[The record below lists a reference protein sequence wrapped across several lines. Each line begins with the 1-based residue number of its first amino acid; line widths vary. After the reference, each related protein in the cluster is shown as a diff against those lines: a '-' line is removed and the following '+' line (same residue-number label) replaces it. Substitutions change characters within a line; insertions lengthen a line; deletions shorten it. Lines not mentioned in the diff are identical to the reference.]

1 MPRGWTKCLPISLWP
16 SADQAAWAKAIR
28 PRNPFDEWGIAAH
41 WSPATRR
48 KIIAGYGRFLF
59 WLKER
64 NELDETVG
72 PAERITRERLTA
84 YLEDL
89 RNINRGHT
97 IQCRIQELGDAM
109 RALAPECDWGFIKR
123 AAARLRGNTIPAR
136 DKRRCL
142 LPIADVITLG
152 SQMLKRAEEN
162 EALSEIGRAAL
173 YRDGLVLLFLAHH
186 PMRLRNFSSLRIGHQ
201 LIAQGPAFFL
211 NIDASETKAWQGS
224 QQELSERLSFAVR
237 RYIAT
242 YRPVLLQAKGRWH
255 AKVLDELWIS
265 RNGSPCNPQTLRNI
279 VKKHLVGPNGE
290 PISPHLFR
298 TMAATAVSIEAPGS
312 VDIIPAILNHRSHRT
327 AERYYN
333 FATSLDASRAF
344 AIALDSIRM
353 KLRLEEQKDRYK

>member
-1 MPRGWTKCLPISLWP
+1 MPKGRTKCLPISLWP
-16 SADQAAWAKAIR
+16 SADRAAWEGAIR
-28 PRNPFDEWGIAAH
+28 PGSPFEEGGIAAL
-41 WSPATRR
+41 WSPETRR
-48 KIIAGYGRFLF
+48 KTIAGYGRFLF
-59 WLKER
+59 WLKQR
-64 NELDETVG
+64 NELHETAS
-72 PAERITRERLTA
+72 PAERITRERLKA

-136 DKRRCL
+136 DKRGCL

-201 LIAQGPAFFL
+201 LIAQGPVFVL
-211 NIDASETKAWQGS
+211 NVDASQTKARQGS

-237 RYIAT
+237 RYIET
-242 YRPVLLQAKGRWH
+242 YRPVLLQAK
-255 AKVLDELWIS
+255 
-265 RNGSPCNPQTLRNI
+265 
-279 VKKHLVGPNGE
+279 
-290 PISPHLFR
+290 
-298 TMAATAVSIEAPGS
+298 
-312 VDIIPAILNHRSHRT
+312 
-327 AERYYN
+327 
-333 FATSLDASRAF
+333 
-344 AIALDSIRM
+344 
-353 KLRLEEQKDRYK
+353 